1 MSRESPTEASPAVNS
16 SDGMV
21 VNRIGRFEV
30 RAISPD
36 RIVERQ
42 QPRPGELV
50 ELTGVAVVEERCGGD
65 LGF

>member
-1 MSRESPTEASPAVNS
+1 
-16 SDGMV
+16 MV